1 MTISLNDQ
9 NLISICVLRSTH
21 GTFVFR
27 SLRKFWERELTKRGA
42 DLNLIDFFGTI
53 ALQRPY
59 FWFSVHEYIMDDS
72 QIVIQEADDLYP
84 KNGPL
89 SEEAKKNIE
98 HYKNAFEFYNPD
110 PEKSLYLYHAGSNF
124 LICPLSIL
132 VYEYD
137 SYSEIVNGSEV
148 FTNLLW
154 DKVKAFEKFKFHLNT
169 KVLGVQVQV

>member
-1 MTISLNDQ
+1 
-9 NLISICVLRSTH
+9 
-21 GTFVFR
+21 
-27 SLRKFWERELTKRGA
+27 
-42 DLNLIDFFGTI
+42 
-53 ALQRPY
+53 
-59 FWFSVHEYIMDDS
+59 MDDS

-110 PEKSLYLYHAGSNF
+110 PEKSLYLYHARSNF

-154 DKVKAFEKFKFHLNT
+154 DKVKAFEKFKFQLNT

>member
-72 QIVIQEADDLYP
+72 QIVTTEADELYP

-110 PEKSLYLYHAGSNF
+110 PEKSLYLYHARSNF
-124 LICPLSIL
+124 LICPLSSIR
-132 VYEYD
+132 V
-137 SYSEIVNGSEV
+137 
-148 FTNLLW
+148 
-154 DKVKAFEKFKFHLNT
+154 
-169 KVLGVQVQV
+169 